1 MERQMEREIMRISKK
16 LILEAGEMIKGM
28 ELEKNNLKT
37 QEESMLE
44 ILLMINIKAKENLS
58 MRNVFIKVILN
69 MDCLMEKD

>member
-16 LILEAGEMIKGM
+16 LILEAGKMIKGM

-58 MRNVFIKVILN
+58 MRNVFIKAILN

>member
-44 ILLMINIKAKENLS
+44 IFLMINIKAKENLS